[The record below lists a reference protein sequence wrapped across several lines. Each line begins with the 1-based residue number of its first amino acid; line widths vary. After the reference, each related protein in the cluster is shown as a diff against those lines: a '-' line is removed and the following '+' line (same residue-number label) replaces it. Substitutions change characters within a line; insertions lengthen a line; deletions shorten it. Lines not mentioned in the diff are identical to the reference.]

1 MKHLILPL
9 SLICF
14 CFFMSCGSHEKPA
27 TVTPASGKFNF
38 AFLRY
43 DSTALEYRLDS
54 VHNRGL
60 ELQLLLRD
68 AGNNN
73 TAFQLISYAFDT
85 LRDYN
90 NSWIPDTLSI
100 VQDSLPVNFTER
112 IVLGFRYWKEMDFL
126 FTEWVFGFESMGGCF
141 ALRNL
146 VSAVILEAIINGADE
161 I

>member
-60 ELQLLLRD
+60 EFQLVLRD

-90 NSWIPDTLSI
+90 NSWIPDTLS
-100 VQDSLPVNFTER
+100 VLHDSVPATFSDR
-112 IVLGFRYWKEMDFL
+112 IVLGNNEVTREQLLNVVRDENGKRFAYDYVMFVPVVER
-126 FTEWVFGFESMGGCF
+126 VFNHVVYM
-141 ALRNL
+141 L
-146 VSAVILEAIINGADE
+146 
-161 I
+161 